1 MILISK
7 VMVIITF
14 KVNIKKSYDE
24 YEIKIYRRFFGKEL
38 FKNLPIMNF
47 SVSGIDYNNNETKK
61 LNVIFST
68 FVNFEFFSI
77 SI

>member
-1 MILISK
+1 MRMKEEEEMILFSK

-24 YEIKIYRRFFGKEL
+24 YEIKIYRRFFVKEL

-47 SVSGIDYNNNETKK
+47 SVSEIDYNNNETKK
-61 LNVIFST
+61 
-68 FVNFEFFSI
+68 
-77 SI
+77 